1 MSKHMPHSLRRSSA
15 SPRRSGGFT
24 MVELI
29 VVIILIGILSAIG
42 VARFFDRSSYDATAF
57 AEQSRAMLRYAQKL
71 AVAQNRPVY
80 VQGALD
86 GVALC
91 FDAATPCPSSALV
104 PAPSG
109 ANSGSAATRARCLAG
124 GAYVQSWYC
133 EGWPRGVSMQPVSGS
148 LAPFFFNGLGQ
159 PGITGSSSVFGGL
172 KVVIAGGGVSI
183 PIEVSQETG
192 YVN

>member
-1 MSKHMPHSLRRSSA
+1 MSKHMPHILRRPSA
-15 SPRRSGGFT
+15 SLRRSGGFT

-42 VARFFDRSSYDATAF
+42 VARFFDRSGYDATTF

-148 LAPFFFNGLGQ
+148 LAPFYFNGLGQ
-159 PGITGSSSVFGGL
+159 PGVTGGSGFSGL

>member
-1 MSKHMPHSLRRSSA
+1 
-15 SPRRSGGFT
+15 

-29 VVIILIGILSAIG
+29 VVILLIGILGAIG
-42 VARFFDRSSYDATAF
+42 ASRFFLRNDYDAAAF

-71 AVAQNRPVY
+71 AIAQNRPVY

-91 FDAATPCPSSALV
+91 FESTPTCRPEAQV

-109 ANSGSAATRARCLAG
+109 VNSGSAATRKRCLAG
-124 GAYVQSWYC
+124 KDYAPGWYC
-133 EGWPRGVSMQPVSGS
+133 EGWPPGVDMRPVSGT
-148 LAPFFFNGLGQ
+148 LAPFFYNGLGQ
-159 PGITGSSSVFGGL
+159 PGVTGGGVFNGL
-172 KVVIAGGGVSI
+172 KVVIAGGGVSSQ
-183 PIEVSQETG
+183 IEVSQETG

>member
-1 MSKHMPHSLRRSSA
+1 
-15 SPRRSGGFT
+15 

-29 VVIILIGILSAIG
+29 VVISLIGILSAIG
-42 VARFFDRSSYDATAF
+42 VSRFFDRTGYDATTF

-91 FDAATPCPSSALV
+91 FVAATPCPAGSQV

-109 ANSGSAATRARCLAG
+109 ANSGSAATRARCLASG
-124 GAYVQSWYC
+124 TYVPGWYC
-133 EGWPRGVSMQPVSGS
+133 EGWPRGVSMQPVSGT

-159 PGITGSSSVFGGL
+159 PGVTGGGVFNGL
-172 KVVIAGGGVSI
+172 KVAISGGGVSI
-183 PIEVSQETG
+183 PIEVAQETG